1 MNLLD
6 HVPPGQLWRFLL
18 VGTWNTIFGYSLY
31 ALFTAGLT
39 GRIPYAYIAASLLSS
54 LISITV
60 SFLGYKWFVFK
71 TTGNYVREWVRAVMV
86 YSVGIALGAVL
97 LAPVVFLV
105 TRVTGRPK
113 AAPYIAGALLTCV
126 NGVISF
132 FGHKNISFR
141 PTAGH

>member
-18 VGTWNTIFGYSLY
+18 VGIWNTGFGYGLF
-31 ALFTAGLT
+31 ALLTALLT
-39 GRIPYAYIAASLLSS
+39 GRIPYAYIAASLLAS

-71 TTGNYVREWVRAVMV
+71 TRGNYFQEWVRAVIV
-86 YSVGIALGAVL
+86 YSVGIGVGAVL
-97 LAPVVFLV
+97 LAPVVYLI
-105 TRVTGRPK
+105 TLLTGRPK
-113 AAPYIAGALLTCV
+113 QAPYLAGALLTCI

-141 PTAGH
+141 QAATR